1 MRNLKHYIL
10 FGVALSFWATICF
23 VLPDFLDNPVSSF
36 SVGVH
41 VAIYVIAI
49 GIMNMLILLAMAL
62 NRYVFAV
69 LLIPYAVL
77 GAIISYYR
85 VAYHATITPA
95 VIDATLHTNLG
106 TIAGVVSW
114 QLVFYILFNLL
125 ITIAFINWR
134 FRLPIDEK
142 WSKHSYK
149 LIVFL
154 LLFLFSCGYYGIDA
168 RLNKALNQRYPMN
181 VLYSMTE
188 YFHFLNER
196 GSDKLLTDVSYDFYP
211 DSLNVI
217 VILGEST
224 RADHLSLN
232 GYHRQTMPRLE
243 NNENVVSLP
252 NIYSQYSY
260 TAASVPH
267 IFTCADSVS
276 PELAYLRH
284 SFIVNYKQHGYF
296 SAWISNQDYGRTYMT
311 FIQETDTAIFP
322 NASKSVFV
330 YDTWNDMELLPYL
343 DSLIIR
349 KSNKN
354 LYILHT
360 IGSHWYYNLHVPDSL
375 LQYLP
380 LTNNRV
386 ITSNTVEQV
395 VNSYD
400 NTILA
405 IDVFLDELTHRF
417 KDTPAIL
424 LYISDHGESLGE
436 EGHFLHAN
444 YEETKYPAALVW
456 YSDKYE
462 TMYPE
467 KIKALKR
474 NRIRRYRTDYFF
486 PSVLSAAG
494 MCYEQQ
500 KDLDIFSTLS
510 IDE

>member
-1 MRNLKHYIL
+1 
-10 FGVALSFWATICF
+10 
-23 VLPDFLDNPVSSF
+23 
-36 SVGVH
+36 
-41 VAIYVIAI
+41 
-49 GIMNMLILLAMAL
+49 
-62 NRYVFAV
+62 
-69 LLIPYAVL
+69 
-77 GAIISYYR
+77 
-85 VAYHATITPA
+85 
-95 VIDATLHTNLG
+95 
-106 TIAGVVSW
+106 
-114 QLVFYILFNLL
+114 
-125 ITIAFINWR
+125 
-134 FRLPIDEK
+134 
-142 WSKHSYK
+142 
-149 LIVFL
+149 
-154 LLFLFSCGYYGIDA
+154 
-168 RLNKALNQRYPMN
+168 
-181 VLYSMTE
+181 
-188 YFHFLNER
+188 
-196 GSDKLLTDVSYDFYP
+196 
-211 DSLNVI
+211 
-217 VILGEST
+217 
-224 RADHLSLN
+224 
-232 GYHRQTMPRLE
+232 
-243 NNENVVSLP
+243 
-252 NIYSQYSY
+252 
-260 TAASVPH
+260 
-267 IFTCADSVS
+267 
-276 PELAYLRH
+276 
-284 SFIVNYKQHGYF
+284 
-296 SAWISNQDYGRTYMT
+296 
-311 FIQETDTAIFP
+311 
-322 NASKSVFV
+322 
-330 YDTWNDMELLPYL
+330 MELLPYL